1 MSNTE
6 DFLEADNPIPGQNYV
21 CLSFI
26 SPDEIMKNK
35 ELYLF
40 NRYMTQKC
48 GEWEKDID
56 DIIKKCD
63 SDLKTKLEKELKNKL
78 KLQLKYTYDQFKSNF
93 DDFKYKFSDQLDKD
107 FNEISDY
114 KTSMRGVKVRGV
126 YETLKETE
134 IRAKQLQKRDRSFH
148 VFVGSVGQWLPWD
161 PCADKVQN
169 EEYLESEL
177 NTLMQEYKKNEVN
190 KDIFYE
196 DQKREKKE
204 AALKEKI
211 ESDKAREKQE
221 EENKKNM
228 QRIEENLEIDDPWL
242 SRQKSISGE
251 NTEDPN
257 SVESNVST
265 GTENT
270 KEETMEEVN

>member
-1 MSNTE
+1 MSDTE
-6 DFLEADNPIPGQNYV
+6 DFLEADNPIPGQSYV

-48 GEWEKDID
+48 GEWENDMD
-56 DIIKKCD
+56 DILKKCG
-63 SDLKTKLEKELKNKL
+63 SEVSTKLEKEFKSKL
-78 KLQLKYTYDQFKSNF
+78 KIQLKYTYEQFKSNF
-93 DDFKYKFSDQLDKD
+93 DDFKYKYSDNLDKD

-114 KTSMRGVKVRGV
+114 KTSMRGVKIRGV

-148 VFVGSVGQWLPWD
+148 VFVGSVGKWLPWD

-190 KDIFYE
+190 KDMFYE
-196 DQKREKKE
+196 DQKRDKKE
-204 AALKEKI
+204 TALKEKI
-211 ESDKAREKQE
+211 ESDKEREKQE

-228 QRIEENLEIDDPWL
+228 QNIEENLETEDPWL

-251 NTEDPN
+251 KLEESN
-257 SVESNVST
+257 SVEPTVS
-265 GTENT
+265 ENT